1 MMKIFHSHTFQPLT
15 RMQVAQAPERFHTWL
30 QNQSS
35 LTQRLIKHSQSQFE
49 VQVLSE
55 CMSKIGEQ
63 DCRLLGVRRGS
74 LGLVRE
80 VNLLCHGQA
89 CVYAKSIIPIQALV
103 GWQRRLLTLGNL
115 PLGQFLFSSPYLK
128 RHQVDILPLTT
139 EHDSEQAWGRRTRF
153 DVQYGSVLV
162 SEYFLPELVDKN

>member
-1 MMKIFHSHTFQPLT
+1 MKIFHSHTFPPLK
-15 RMQVAQAPERFHTWL
+15 RAQVAQAPARFHTWL

-35 LTQRLIKHSQSQFE
+35 LTQRLLAHSQGEFA

-55 CMSKIGEQ
+55 RMAQISPEECL
-63 DCRLLGVRRGS
+63 LLGIRRGS
-74 LGLVRE
+74 MGLIRE
-80 VNLLCHGQA
+80 VNLLCYGKA
-89 CVYAKSIIPIQALV
+89 CVYAKSIIPIQTLV

-128 RHQVDILPLTT
+128 RHQVDILPLACNLK
-139 EHDSEQAWGRRTRF
+139 AWGRRTRF

-162 SEYFLPELVDKN
+162 SEYFLPELVDKT